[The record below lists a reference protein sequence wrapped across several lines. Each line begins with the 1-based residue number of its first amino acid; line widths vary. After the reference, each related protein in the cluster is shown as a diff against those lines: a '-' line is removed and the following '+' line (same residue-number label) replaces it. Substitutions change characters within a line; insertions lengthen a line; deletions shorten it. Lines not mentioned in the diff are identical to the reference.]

1 MKRLL
6 RNEQFAEL
14 IGMILGDGNLGN
26 YPRCNY
32 LRIYCNIKERQY
44 ANEIR
49 KILEKVFSK
58 KCYEYK
64 RPAEGI
70 SYLEISEKDLDK
82 KLEIPIG
89 DKIVNKVKI
98 PKWIFKKEKYIISC
112 LRGLFDTDGC
122 CYITGKKYRIVNF
135 TNRNIVLL
143 RNIKEVLEK
152 LKFHP
157 YSSGGRNIELGK
169 QKEVNYFF
177 ELIKPRNLKHYRFN
191 AKIAKV
197 VKASV

>member
-1 MKRLL
+1 MKLIK
-6 RNEQFAEL
+6 NENFAEL
-14 IGMILGDGNLGN
+14 IGMYLGDGNLGN
-26 YPRCNY
+26 YPRCHY
-32 LRIYCNIKERQY
+32 LRIYCNLKERQY
-44 ANEIR
+44 AHEI
-49 KILEKVFSK
+49 KWILEKVFSK

-64 RPAEGI
+64 RPLEGV
-70 SYLEISEKDLDK
+70 SYLEISGKDLDK
-82 KLEIPIG
+82 KLGMPVG
-89 DKIVNKVKI
+89 DKIINKVRI
-98 PKWIFKKEKYIISC
+98 PEWIFEKEKYIISC

-143 RNIKEVLEK
+143 KNFKNALEK

-157 YSSGGRNIELGK
+157 YSRGGRNIELGR
-169 QKEVNYFF
+169 QKEVDYFF
-177 ELIKPRNLKHYRFN
+177 ELIKPRNIKHYRFN

>member
-1 MKRLL
+1 MRRLL

-14 IGMILGDGNLGN
+14 TGMILGDGNLGN

-64 RPAEGI
+64 RPSEGI
-70 SYLEISEKDLDK
+70 SYLEISGKNLDR
-82 KLEIPIG
+82 KLGIPIG
-89 DKIVNKVKI
+89 DKIINKVRI
-98 PKWIFKKEKYIISC
+98 SEWIFEKEKYIISC

-122 CYITGKKYRIVNF
+122 CYLTGKKYRIINF
-135 TNRNIVLL
+135 TNRNKVLL
-143 RNIKEVLEK
+143 QNIYKALRILE
-152 LKFHP
+152 FHP
-157 YSSGGRNIELGK
+157 YKSGGRNIEIGRK
-169 QKEVNYFF
+169 KEVERFF
-177 ELIKPRNLKHYRFN
+177 EMVKPRNLKHYRFN
-191 AKIAKV
+191 ARIAKV